1 MTLRFIGQMM
11 LSAVLAVVSVYMLLI
26 LGERMLRDVGFVREL
41 AQRIFYSIG
50 EGVVFLIASLLL
62 FAVYLTLF
70 QWRWFRYVAE
80 MNRSVKWIADGHF
93 DDQIPI
99 KQKNQLGDLAY
110 YTNRL
115 VTQLKQSLDDERRA
129 EQTKN
134 ELITNVS
141 HDLRTPLTSILGYL
155 GLIEQDRYRD
165 EVELRHYVQI
175 AYEKSQRLHV
185 LIQDLFVYTRMRHDS
200 LPVRQVRLNLTEL
213 LEQLLLQNRIALEEA
228 GMQGTVHRPSSGGS
242 VYVAGDPNKLV
253 RVFENL
259 LMNAVLYGRE
269 GRRVDIAVRV
279 EGSIAVTEVVN
290 YGDPIPAVDLPH
302 LFDRFYRVDKS
313 RTAHSGGSGLGLAIA
328 KSIVEQHGGTIG
340 AASDSGQTRFQVRL
354 PLDGASNSEQTLN
367 QY

>member
-11 LSAVLAVVSVYMLLI
+11 LSAVLAIVTAYLLAV
-26 LGERMLRDVGFVREL
+26 LGERMSRDSVFLRGLAREIVYGL
-41 AQRIFYSIG
+41 G
-50 EGVVFLIASLLL
+50 EGVALTVVTLFL

-93 DDQIPI
+93 DDRVPI
-99 KQKNQLGDLAY
+99 KQNNQLGDLAY

-185 LIQDLFVYTRMRHDS
+185 LIQDLFEYTRMRHDS
-200 LPVRQVRLNLTEL
+200 LPVQQVRLNLTEL
-213 LEQLLLQNRIALEEA
+213 LEQLLLQNRITLEEA
-228 GMQGTVHRPSSGGS
+228 GMQGTIHRPGTGSG
-242 VYVAGDPNKLV
+242 VYVVGDPNKLV

-269 GRRVDIAVRV
+269 GKRVDITVRA
-279 EGSIAVTEVVN
+279 EGSEAVTDVVN

-328 KSIVEQHGGTIG
+328 KSIVERHGGTIG

-354 PLDGASNSEQTLN
+354 PLEQASNYE
-367 QY
+367 

>member
-11 LSAVLAVVSVYMLLI
+11 LSAVLSVVSAYLLAAVA
-26 LGERMLRDVGFVREL
+26 ERMTREAGFLRGLAREIVYGL
-41 AQRIFYSIG
+41 G
-50 EGVVFLIASLLL
+50 EGVTLAIVALLL

-80 MNRSVKWIADGHF
+80 MNRSVKWIAEGHF
-93 DDQIPI
+93 DDRVPI
-99 KQKNQLGDLAY
+99 KQNNQLGDLAY

-115 VTQLKQSLDDERRA
+115 VTQLKQSLDEERRA

-185 LIQDLFVYTRMRHDS
+185 LIQDLFEYTRMRHDS
-200 LPVRQVRLNLTEL
+200 LPVQQVRLNLTEL
-213 LEQLLLQNRIALEEA
+213 LEQLLLHNRISLEEA
-228 GMQGTVHRPSSGGS
+228 GMQGAIHRPGSG
-242 VYVAGDPNKLV
+242 VYVVGDPNKLV

-269 GRRVDIAVRV
+269 GRRVDITVRV
-279 EGSIAVTEVVN
+279 EDGEAVTDVVN

-313 RTAHSGGSGLGLAIA
+313 RNAHSGGSGLGLAIA
-328 KSIVEQHGGTIG
+328 KSIVERHGGTIG
-340 AASDSGQTRFQVRL
+340 AASDYGQTCFQVRL
-354 PLDGASNSEQTLN
+354 PMEQASNSE
-367 QY
+367 